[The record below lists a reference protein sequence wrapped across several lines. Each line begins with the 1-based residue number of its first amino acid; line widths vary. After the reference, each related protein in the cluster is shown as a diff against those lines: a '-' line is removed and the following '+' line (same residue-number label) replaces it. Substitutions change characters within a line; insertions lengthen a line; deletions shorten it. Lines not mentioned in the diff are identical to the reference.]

1 MSSTTP
7 RRTGKVK
14 FFNSQKGFGFI
25 IPSESTEA
33 APVDE
38 VFVHHTAIQNDGGF
52 KSLAEG
58 EEVEF
63 DLVQGTKGMQASNV
77 TGPKGVSVIGDQ
89 SYSQTGFNSNNN
101 SNSAFTNINTQARFG
116 GRNANGGYGI
126 GFGGFGGQNSYGGG
140 YANIGNTPYGSQGLG
155 GQQGYGQGYGQ
166 GYDQQQQY
174 EYGSATGYPPAQQ
187 TSQYRFGSG
196 YSQGYN
202 GGVGGATAA
211 GGGTH
216 GSGLQGQAG
225 GHSTSLRQTS
235 STGQRGNWNGASG
248 ASLR

>member
-1 MSSTTP
+1 MSTTP

-38 VFVHHTAIQNDGGF
+38 IFVHHTAIQNDGGF
-52 KSLAEG
+52 KSLVEG

-89 SYSQTGFNSNNN
+89 SYNQTGFN
-101 SNSAFTNINTQARFG
+101 NSAFGNTNNQARFG
-116 GRNANGGYGI
+116 GRNAGGGYGT
-126 GFGGFGGQNSYGGG
+126 GFGGFGGQSSYGGG
-140 YANIGNTPYGSQGLG
+140 YANIGNTPYGGQVVG
-155 GQQGYGQGYGQ
+155 GQQGYGQGFGQ
-166 GYDQQQQY
+166 GYDQQQCG
-174 EYGSATGYPPAQQ
+174 YGSGTGYPAAQQ
-187 TSQYRFGSG
+187 TSHYRFGSG

-202 GGVGGATAA
+202 GGVGGAVA
-211 GGGTH
+211 GGGGGEGTH
-216 GSGLQGQAG
+216 DGRVQGQVG
-225 GHSTSLRQTS
+225 GHSTSLRQS
-235 STGQRGNWNGASG
+235 PSTGQHGNWNGTSE